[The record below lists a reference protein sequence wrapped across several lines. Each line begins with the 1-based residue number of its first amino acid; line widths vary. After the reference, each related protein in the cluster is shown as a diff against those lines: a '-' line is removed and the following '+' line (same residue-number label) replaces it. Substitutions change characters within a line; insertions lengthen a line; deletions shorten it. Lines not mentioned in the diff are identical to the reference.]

1 MSRHDTPPTISDI
14 GLERYRLGELEPAER
29 RAIEERLVGDEALRA
44 RLSSLEQSNR
54 EIVERYPAREMAQAL
69 RRRQAAE
76 GRSAE
81 AGRQGEGRPAWR
93 GWLVP
98 AVATAACACLV
109 VVAASIWT
117 RQPAL
122 EDATLKGGTG
132 SLVVHRRVG
141 ERSEELTRGA
151 TARQG
156 DQIRIGYRAAGH
168 AYGAI
173 VSIDGRGNLT
183 QHLPRSGDRAAAL
196 RRSGTVYLDFAYELD
211 DAPRWEVF
219 YFVTSDAPF
228 DLEPVR
234 RAVVRAADEGASPS
248 STLDL
253 PRGLGQFAF
262 PLSKDI
268 R

>member
-109 VVAASIWT
+109 VVA
-117 RQPAL
+117 
-122 EDATLKGGTG
+122 
-132 SLVVHRRVG
+132 
-141 ERSEELTRGA
+141 
-151 TARQG
+151 
-156 DQIRIGYRAAGH
+156 
-168 AYGAI
+168 
-173 VSIDGRGNLT
+173 
-183 QHLPRSGDRAAAL
+183 
-196 RRSGTVYLDFAYELD
+196 RRSGLGSPHSRT
-211 DAPRWEVF
+211 
-219 YFVTSDAPF
+219 
-228 DLEPVR
+228 R
-234 RAVVRAADEGASPS
+234 RSRAAPGRWS
-248 STLDL
+248 STGAWASAA
-253 PRGLGQFAF
+253 R
-262 PLSKDI
+262 S
-268 R
+268 